1 MQVLGIDI
9 GGTGIKGALVDVTV
23 GQPTTERYRLL
34 TPHPAKP
41 GRVGATVAAIAEHF
55 NWKGLIGCTFPGIVR
70 RGVIEIA
77 PHIDPAW
84 VGKNGEE
91 LLQKRT
97 GRRVVLLNDA
107 DAAGIAEMEFGA
119 GRGEQ
124 GLVLM
129 LTFGTGIGCGLFF
142 KGELVPNA
150 ELGHL
155 EIHGMDAE
163 EWVSDRVRQDEDM
176 SWKKWA
182 RHLNEYL
189 ARLEF
194 LLSPDLFIIG
204 GGVSKHH
211 DKFLSTLRLR
221 TRVVPARFLN
231 EAGIVG
237 AALAAAKTRRPR
249 SRART
254 SQAGL
259 GVH

>member
-9 GGTGIKGALVDVTV
+9 GGTGIKGAIVDVAKGKLV
-23 GQPTTERYRLL
+23 TERYRLL

-41 GRVGATVAAIAEHF
+41 SKVGGTVAAIAEHF

-70 RGVIEIA
+70 HGTIYIA
-77 PHIDPAW
+77 PHIDPSW

-91 LLQKRT
+91 LLRKKT

-119 GRGEQ
+119 GHGER
-124 GLVLM
+124 GLVVM

-142 KGELVPNA
+142 EGELIPNA

-163 EWVSDRVRQDEDM
+163 EWVSDRIRQEQDM

-189 ARLEF
+189 TRLEF

-204 GGVSKHH
+204 GGVSKHN
-211 DKFLSTLRLR
+211 DRFLPQLNVK
-221 TRVVPARFLN
+221 TRVVPAQFLN
-231 EAGIVG
+231 EAGIIG
-237 AALAAAKTRRPR
+237 AAIAARKRKNPRTR
-249 SRART
+249 A
-254 SQAGL
+254 
-259 GVH
+259 